1 MNSLFFEFPL
11 RHIWFDGFIGNF
23 GWLDYRLP
31 AATYNFALAI
41 AAVIAVLAGRE
52 LYMRRQVLRG
62 RIGELAT
69 YVAMTLGLLILVNGN
84 GFAVRADGSVGFE
97 QGRYL
102 FPLLALYAA
111 IMALAARGV
120 GRRYGPAVGVLLV
133 TLAIAHTALAMV
145 VTLTRYYG

>member
-1 MNSLFFEFPL
+1 M
-11 RHIWFDGFIGNF
+11 R
-23 GWLDYRLP
+23 
-31 AATYNFALAI
+31 I

-52 LYMRRQVLRG
+52 LYLRRQVLRG

-97 QGRYL
+97 QARYL

-120 GRRYGPAVGVLLV
+120 GRRYGPAVGRSARDARHRPYRAGDGRHPDSLLRLMTPV
-133 TLAIAHTALAMV
+133 DAGLCWPKPTARS
-145 VTLTRYYG
+145 TRYRGLSLPCA